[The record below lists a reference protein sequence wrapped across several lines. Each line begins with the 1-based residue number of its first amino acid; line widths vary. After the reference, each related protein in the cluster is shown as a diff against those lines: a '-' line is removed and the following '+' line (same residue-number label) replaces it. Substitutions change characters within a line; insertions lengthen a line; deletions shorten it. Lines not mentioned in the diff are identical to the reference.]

1 MEEIDFM
8 NNEPYQ
14 DGAKAQQQPVVAQE
28 KAPSSK
34 PEEIRSAEY
43 TDIKPFFESRYGN
56 SRLFTAQHNGQKVI
70 IKTLKADRA
79 NNAQCRASLRNEY
92 DIASTLDNKHVRKA
106 LDCVTIQGLGD
117 CIILEYIEGKSLAEH
132 VRVGTLSE
140 KQVKSILV
148 EICDALTYLHRNQ
161 IIHSNLKP
169 ENILVTAND
178 CRVKLIDIGV
188 PETNPDADREL
199 LIKEMEFVAP
209 EIIKGEDIDPRAD
222 IYSLGKIM
230 EFIGERNIS
239 KHYVNVATHSTQFSK
254 EQRYDSVSEVKSA
267 ISKGHSLLAIILISI
282 IVLLGILAYLYVPK
296 IKANVEKERAERMA
310 VDFAREMDNMQKEL
324 PALQEKYK
332 LTSLDEQIAPV
343 WTDDSLR
350 FAKNLKPFFGVEGYQ
365 SQALNALNEQKQH
378 IEKSRQQDFDQ
389 LLLSEFKAANDSIAL
404 QLKSALTDPTDALL
418 LTEARKW
425 RGQNK

>member
-28 KAPSSK
+28 KAPSAK

-140 KQVKSILV
+140 KQVK
-148 EICDALTYLHRNQ
+148 
-161 IIHSNLKP
+161 
-169 ENILVTAND
+169 
-178 CRVKLIDIGV
+178 
-188 PETNPDADREL
+188 L
-199 LIKEMEFVAP
+199 L
-209 EIIKGEDIDPRAD
+209 R
-222 IYSLGKIM
+222 L
-230 EFIGERNIS
+230 
-239 KHYVNVATHSTQFSK
+239 
-254 EQRYDSVSEVKSA
+254 
-267 ISKGHSLLAIILISI
+267 
-282 IVLLGILAYLYVPK
+282 
-296 IKANVEKERAERMA
+296 
-310 VDFAREMDNMQKEL
+310 
-324 PALQEKYK
+324 
-332 LTSLDEQIAPV
+332 
-343 WTDDSLR
+343 
-350 FAKNLKPFFGVEGYQ
+350 
-365 SQALNALNEQKQH
+365 
-378 IEKSRQQDFDQ
+378 
-389 LLLSEFKAANDSIAL
+389 
-404 QLKSALTDPTDALL
+404 
-418 LTEARKW
+418 
-425 RGQNK
+425 

>member
-222 IYSLGKIM
+222 IYS
-230 EFIGERNIS
+230 
-239 KHYVNVATHSTQFSK
+239 
-254 EQRYDSVSEVKSA
+254 DSVSEVKSA